1 MDAEGIKLILCM
13 LAGAGVL
20 YLISYFAQLDQEW
33 WHKNGVRARGVI
45 VRNNFHLGR
54 ISVSR
59 PVVQFTTQEGIAIE
73 AEDTKGVAM
82 AIPRF
87 SVGKAVWVAYNRDN
101 PRDFVIL
108 SSGDSLA

>member
-1 MDAEGIKLILCM
+1 MDAEGVKLILCM

-33 WHKNGVRARGVI
+33 WRKNGVRARGVI

-59 PVVQFTTQEGIAIE
+59 PLVRFTTQEGVVIE
-73 AEDTKGVAM
+73 AEDTKGMAM

-87 SVGKAVWVAYNRDN
+87 SSGKMIWVAYNRAN
-101 PRDFVIL
+101 PYDFVIL
-108 SSGDSLA
+108 SSGDIRA

>member
-13 LAGAGVL
+13 LVGAGVL
-20 YLISYFAQLDQEW
+20 FLISYFAQVDQEW
-33 WHKNGVRARGVI
+33 WRKNGVRTRGVI

-59 PVVQFTTQEGIAIE
+59 PVVQFTTQEGIVIE

-87 SVGKAVWVAYNRDN
+87 SVGEVIWVAYNRAN
-101 PRDFVIL
+101 PHEFMIL
-108 SSGDSLA
+108 SSGDIMA